1 MASND
6 FSCTFRYRFSYNDP
20 EQWFDLLEEGL
31 EDKGVS
37 QSEWSACL
45 LDLLPRRL
53 LELVIEERGSKK
65 GYSELKDL
73 VLSLK

>member
-37 QSEWSACL
+37 QSEWCVCL
-45 LDLLPRRL
+45 LELLPIGL
-53 LELVIEERGSKK
+53 LKLVIEERGLRKN
-65 GYSELKDL
+65 YSELKDL